1 MIITTECLLNAFYDW
16 ASNDL
21 MNKSSP
27 FQKGVLTFV
36 LLQGKPSISK
46 MFDNLNFLS
55 DNGEFESEVLF
66 ENLEKAL
73 TQMGGE
79 YKLPLID
86 YNFDVEDLKKVKQY
100 LRGTAL

>member
-21 MNKSSP
+21 MSKSSP
-27 FQKGVLTFV
+27 LQKGVLTFV

-86 YNFDVEDLKKVKQY
+86 YNFDVEDLRKVKQY

>member
-21 MNKSSP
+21 MSKSSP

-55 DNGEFESEVLF
+55 ENG
-66 ENLEKAL
+66 
-73 TQMGGE
+73 
-79 YKLPLID
+79 
-86 YNFDVEDLKKVKQY
+86 
-100 LRGTAL
+100 